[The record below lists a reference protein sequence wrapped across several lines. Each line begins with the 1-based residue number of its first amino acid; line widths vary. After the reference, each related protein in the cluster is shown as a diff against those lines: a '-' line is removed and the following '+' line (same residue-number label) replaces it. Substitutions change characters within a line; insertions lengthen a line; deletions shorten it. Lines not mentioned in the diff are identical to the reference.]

1 MIMNVKVML
10 VITPTICLCCKDRQ
24 NMKHV
29 SCLIWGI
36 TEESLFSLG
45 SLKEKSV
52 SLLLKFHEN
61 GDESLNI
68 YKAAENKMWNTEKG
82 IEFFMIV
89 RMPWSIFTSVDFRT
103 TSLRQ
108 IKLF

>member
-1 MIMNVKVML
+1 MNVKVML

-68 YKAAENKMWNTEKG
+68 YKAAENKMWNTENG

>member
-1 MIMNVKVML
+1 MNVKVML
-10 VITPTICLCCKDRQ
+10 VITATICLCCKDRQ
-24 NMKHV
+24 NMKHM

-36 TEESLFSLG
+36 IEEYLFSLG
-45 SLKEKSV
+45 SLKEKSA

-68 YKAAENKMWNTEKG
+68 YKAAENKMWNKENG

-89 RMPWSIFTSVDFRT
+89 RMPWSIFTSVDFRK